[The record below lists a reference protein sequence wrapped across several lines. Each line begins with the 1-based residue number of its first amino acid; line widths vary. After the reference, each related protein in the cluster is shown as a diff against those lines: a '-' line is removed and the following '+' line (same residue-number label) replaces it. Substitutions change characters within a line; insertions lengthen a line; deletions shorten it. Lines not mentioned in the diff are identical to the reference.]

1 MNYKEKSAIIFGAD
15 GQLGYDVLET
25 FIKLGWKITAPLI
38 KELDISD
45 FEKTSNFIRK
55 IKPDFVINCAA
66 FTDVNKCESEIDKAY
81 QINAVAPG
89 YMAKAC
95 SELPATVFVHFST
108 DYVFSGENQNTP
120 YTEEDVPDPL
130 MVYGLSKLA
139 GEQLIPIFCSKYYIF
154 RLASLYGIKGPSG
167 KPYNF
172 VDIMLKLG
180 REKGKVDV
188 INDHI
193 MTPTHA
199 LDVAEHLPNIII
211 SNKFGLY
218 NLTSG
223 GYCSWF
229 EFAQKIFELSKIKVK
244 VNPVSLEHFP
254 SQFKRPRY
262 TVLENKKYNS
272 LFPKK
277 MPHWIDALKNYL
289 LLKGE
294 YK

>member
-66 FTDVNKCESEIDKAY
+66 FTDVNKCESEINKAY

-95 SELPATVFVHFST
+95 SGLSAVFVHFST
-108 DYVFSGENQNTP
+108 DYVFSGENRNTP
-120 YTEEDVPDPL
+120 YTEEDTPDPL

-139 GEQLIPIFCSKYYIF
+139 GEQLIPIFCSRYYIF

-180 REKGKVDV
+180 REKGKVYV

-193 MTPTHA
+193 MTPTHS
-199 LDVAEHLPNIII
+199 LDVAEHLPKIIT

-218 NLTSG
+218 NLTSE

-272 LFPKK
+272 LFSKK
-277 MPHWIDALKNYL
+277 MPSWEDALKRYL
-289 LLKGE
+289 SLKGE
-294 YK
+294 CK